1 MEKGYVQVYTGDG
14 KGKTTAAMGLIVRA
28 LGAGLK
34 VLFIQFMKGS
44 EYSEIKFLRN
54 VGSAGQSAAQSAA
67 QSAGQSAAQ
76 LEIRQYGTG
85 HFITGKADNEQI
97 EAGAKGLREAAAA
110 LQSGQ
115 YDLVVLDEA
124 NMAVYFGLFSVD
136 DLIKAIKNRAPG
148 VEVIITGRR
157 ADPKLIDAA
166 DLVTEMREV
175 KHYYTQ
181 GVMARQGIEM

>member
-1 MEKGYVQVYTGDG
+1 LAADEQNCSKGDQLMEKGYIQVYTGDG

-44 EYSEIKFLRN
+44 EYSEIKFLHSVSSN
-54 VGSAGQSAAQSAA
+54 
-67 QSAGQSAAQ
+67 AQ

-85 HFITGKADNEQI
+85 RFITGKADEEQI
-97 EAGAKGLREAAAA
+97 AAGAEGLREAAAA

-115 YDLVVLDEA
+115 YDLVVMDEA

-136 DLIKAIKNRAPG
+136 ELINAVQNRAPG
-148 VEVIITGRR
+148 VEVVITGRR
-157 ADPKLIDAA
+157 ADPKLIEIA

-181 GVMARQGIEM
+181 GVMARPGIEM

>member
-44 EYSEIKFLRN
+44 EYSEIRFLRN
-54 VGSAGQSAAQSAA
+54 ISST
-67 QSAGQSAAQ
+67 AQ

-85 HFITGKADNEQI
+85 RFITGKADHEQI
-97 EAGAKGLREAAAA
+97 EAGAKGLQEAAAA

-124 NMAVYFGLFSVD
+124 NMAVYFELFSVD
-136 DLIKAIKNRAPG
+136 DLIKAIQNRAPG

-157 ADPKLIDAA
+157 ADPKLIEVA
-166 DLVTEMREV
+166 DLVTEMREI

-181 GVMARQGIEM
+181 GVIARQGIEM

>member
-34 VLFIQFMKGS
+34 ALFIQFMKGF
-44 EYSEIKFLRN
+44 EYSEIKFLQN
-54 VGSAGQSAAQSAA
+54 ITSAAR
-67 QSAGQSAAQ
+67 

-85 HFITGKADNEQI
+85 RFITGKADKEQI
-97 EAGAKGLREAAAA
+97 EAGAKGLQEAAAA

-124 NMAVYFGLFSVD
+124 NMAVYFELFSVD
-136 DLIKAIKNRAPG
+136 DLIKAIQNRAPG

-157 ADPKLIDAA
+157 ADPKLIEVA
-166 DLVTEMREV
+166 DLVTEMREI

>member
-1 MEKGYVQVYTGDG
+1 MEKGYIQVYTGDG

-34 VLFIQFMKGS
+34 VLFIQFMKSS

-54 VGSAGQSAAQSAA
+54 VSN
-67 QSAGQSAAQ
+67 AAQ

-85 HFITGKADNEQI
+85 RFITGKADNEQI

-136 DLIKAIKNRAPG
+136 DLIMAIQNRASG

-157 ADPKLIDAA
+157 ADPKLIDVA

-181 GVMARQGIEM
+181 GVMARKGIEM

>member
-1 MEKGYVQVYTGDG
+1 MQTLESYSKGGRALEKGYVQVYTGDG

-44 EYSEIKFLRN
+44 EYSEITFLRN
-54 VGSAGQSAAQSAA
+54 VSSAG
-67 QSAGQSAAQ
+67 Q

-85 HFITGKADNEQI
+85 SFIIGKADNEQI

-115 YDLVVLDEA
+115 YDLIVLDEA

-136 DLIKAIKNRAPG
+136 DLIKAIQNRAPG

-157 ADPKLIDAA
+157 ADPKLIDIA

-181 GVMARQGIEM
+181 GVKARRGIEM

>member
-34 VLFIQFMKGS
+34 ILFMQFMKGS
-44 EYSEIKFLRN
+44 EYSEIRFLRN
-54 VGSAGQSAAQSAA
+54 ISST
-67 QSAGQSAAQ
+67 AQ

-85 HFITGKADNEQI
+85 RFITGKADHEQI
-97 EAGAKGLREAAAA
+97 GAGAKGLQEAAAA

-124 NMAVYFGLFSVD
+124 NMAVYFELFSVD
-136 DLIKAIKNRAPG
+136 DLIKAIQNRAPG

-157 ADPKLIDAA
+157 ADPKLIEVA
-166 DLVTEMREV
+166 DLVTEMREI

-181 GVMARQGIEM
+181 GVIARQGIEM

>member
-44 EYSEIKFLRN
+44 EYSEIRFLRN
-54 VGSAGQSAAQSAA
+54 ISST
-67 QSAGQSAAQ
+67 AQ

-85 HFITGKADNEQI
+85 RFITGKADHEQI
-97 EAGAKGLREAAAA
+97 GAGAKGLQEAAAA

-124 NMAVYFGLFSVD
+124 NMAVYFELFSVD
-136 DLIKAIKNRAPG
+136 DLIKAIQNRAPG

-157 ADPKLIDAA
+157 ADPKLIEVA
-166 DLVTEMREV
+166 DLVTEMREI

-181 GVMARQGIEM
+181 GVIARQGIEM

>member
-1 MEKGYVQVYTGDG
+1 MEKGYVQVYTGEG

-34 VLFIQFMKGS
+34 VLFMQFMKGS
-44 EYSEIKFLRN
+44 EYSEIKFLRH
-54 VGSAGQSAAQSAA
+54 VS
-67 QSAGQSAAQ
+67 SAAQ
-76 LEIRQYGTG
+76 LEIKQYGTG
-85 HFITGKADNEQI
+85 SFITGKADLEQI
-97 EAGAKGLREAAAA
+97 AAGAKGLREATTA

-136 DLIKAIKNRAPG
+136 DLIRTIQSRAPG

-157 ADPKLIDAA
+157 ADPKLIDIA
-166 DLVTEMREV
+166 DLVTEMREI

-181 GVMARQGIEM
+181 GVMARPGIEM